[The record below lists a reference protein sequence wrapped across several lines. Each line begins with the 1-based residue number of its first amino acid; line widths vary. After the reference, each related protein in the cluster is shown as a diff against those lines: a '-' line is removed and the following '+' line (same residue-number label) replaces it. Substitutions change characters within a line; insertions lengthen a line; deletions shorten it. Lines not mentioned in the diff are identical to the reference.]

1 MHLDSKAGSQPLK
14 TALWEGL
21 ERKKEGDLGLEGV
34 HGRKSVEIYIV
45 EGEGQRECFRSETS
59 RPKEMEAEKKRPA
72 RPLAGWC
79 RGGLA

>member
-45 EGEGQRECFRSETS
+45 EGEGQRECFR
-59 RPKEMEAEKKRPA
+59 
-72 RPLAGWC
+72 
-79 RGGLA
+79 